1 MSKSKFE
8 YINPKYNE
16 DGSVKESDDLN
27 ERDALFEENDDDDSS
42 DSENSSSGDS
52 KVVSDQQI
60 RVDALRISNKILK
73 LIDRA
78 TVEDLLEISQ
88 TVSKFLKEYQPGVD
102 VDELLGIKNSSNE
115 SNEESDDT
123 SSDDEDSEDLTLD
136 DLNDYEED
144 ENDSDKD
151 NSDDDNDEDEKDDD
165 STNEE
170 GSEIPDDFLI

>member
-1 MSKSKFE
+1 M
-8 YINPKYNE
+8 
-16 DGSVKESDDLN
+16 
-27 ERDALFEENDDDDSS
+27 
-42 DSENSSSGDS
+42 SGD
-52 KVVSDQQI
+52 KFKIKLGNEVIGIAEDAAIKTVEIQTENFI
-60 RVDALRISNKILK
+60 EIINEYVDDKTLVLYKKIKNKYYFRNKILK